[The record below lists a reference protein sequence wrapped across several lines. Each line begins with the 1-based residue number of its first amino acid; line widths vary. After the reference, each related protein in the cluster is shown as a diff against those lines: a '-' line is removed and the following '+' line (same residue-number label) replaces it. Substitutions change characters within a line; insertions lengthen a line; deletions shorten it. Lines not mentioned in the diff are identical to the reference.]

1 MKTAL
6 ACYQFNNNKIQDN
19 LKKLESGMK
28 LASVKQAG
36 LVCFGEA
43 FLQGFDSLNWNY
55 EHDKEIA
62 VSQNDEIIISIA
74 KLTIDY
80 KVDIMFGYFEKDGQK
95 IYSSEMLMSKG
106 KILYNYRRISKG
118 WKEYRI
124 TDEHY
129 CEGKD
134 TSSFL
139 YHDLN
144 CQIALCGD
152 GFEYPQRFT
161 NNDLLFWPVYV
172 NYDLNKWKEY
182 LPDYLAK
189 ASLMSKQ
196 VLLFNSLS
204 KNPSSI
210 GGAYYFKDNKIMDA
224 YPFEQEGILVIEI

>member
-1 MKTAL
+1 MKIAL
-6 ACYQFNNNKIQDN
+6 ACYQFKNNEIQAN

-28 LASVKQAG
+28 LASSKQAD

-62 VSQNDEIIISIA
+62 ISQDDAIF
-74 KLTIDY
+74 KTILGITNKY
-80 KVDIMFGYFEKDGQK
+80 CIDIMFGYFEKDNQR
-95 IYSSEMLMSKG
+95 IYSSEILIPKG
-106 KILYNYRRISKG
+106 EVLHNYRRISKG

-129 CEGKD
+129 CEGTD
-134 TSSFL
+134 TSSFN
-139 YHDLN
+139 YHDTN

-161 NNDLLFWPVYV
+161 NNDLLFWPLYV
-172 NYDLNKWKEY
+172 NYDLNQWQHY

-189 ASLMSKQ
+189 ANAMSKQ

-204 KNPSSI
+204 KDPSSI
-210 GGAYYFKDNKIMDA
+210 GGAYYFKNKKIKKI
-224 YPFEQEGILVIEI
+224 ILLNKRGF

>member
-1 MKTAL
+1 MKIAL
-6 ACYQFNNNKIQDN
+6 ACYQFKNNEIQAN
-19 LKKLESGMK
+19 LQKLESGMK
-28 LASVKQAG
+28 LASSKQAD

-62 VSQNDEIIISIA
+62 VSQNDATNITIFE
-74 KLTIDY
+74 LTIKY
-80 KVDIMFGYFEKDGQK
+80 KVDIMFGYFEKDDQR
-95 IYSSEMLMSKG
+95 IYSSEIIMSKG

-129 CEGKD
+129 CEGTN
-134 TSSFL
+134 TSPFK
-139 YHDLN
+139 YHNLN

-161 NNDLLFWPVYV
+161 NNDLLFWPLYV
-172 NYDLNKWKEY
+172 NYDLNQWEQY

-189 ASLMSKQ
+189 ANTISKQ

-204 KNPSSI
+204 KEPSSV
-210 GGAYYFKDNKIMDA
+210 GGAYYFKNKKIQKT

>member
-1 MKTAL
+1 MKIAL
-6 ACYQFNNNKIQDN
+6 ACYEFKNNKIQDN
-19 LKKLESGMK
+19 LKKLEFGMK
-28 LASVKQAG
+28 FASSKQAD

-62 VSQNDEIIISIA
+62 VSLNDEII
-74 KLTIDY
+74 KTILEFTTKY
-80 KVDIMFGYFEKDGQK
+80 KVDIMFGYFEKDDQK
-95 IYSSEMLMSKG
+95 LYSSEILMSQG
-106 KILYNYRRISKG
+106 KILHNYRRISKG

-134 TSSFL
+134 TSSFN

-144 CQIALCGD
+144 SQIALCGD

-161 NNDLLFWPVYV
+161 DNDLLFWPVYV
-172 NYDLNKWKEY
+172 NYDLNKWQEY

-196 VLLFNSLS
+196 VLLYNSLS
-204 KNPSSI
+204 KDPLSI
-210 GGAYYFKDNKIMDA
+210 GGAYYFKDKKIQDA
-224 YPFEQEGILVIEI
+224 YPFEQEGILVIER

>member
-1 MKTAL
+1 MKIAL
-6 ACYQFNNNKIQDN
+6 ACYEFKNNEIQAN

-28 LASVKQAG
+28 LASSKQAD

-62 VSQNDEIIISIA
+62 VSQNDEIIQ
-74 KLTIDY
+74 TILEFTIKY
-80 KVDIMFGYFEKDGQK
+80 KVDIMFGYFEKDDEK
-95 IYSSEMLMSKG
+95 IYSSEILMSQG
-106 KILYNYRRISKG
+106 KILHNYRRISKG

-134 TSSFL
+134 TSFFK

-161 NNDLLFWPVYV
+161 DNDLLFWPVYV
-172 NYDLNKWKEY
+172 NYDLNKWQEY

-189 ASLMSKQ
+189 SSLMSKQ
-196 VLLFNSLS
+196 VLLFNSPS
-204 KNPSSI
+204 KNPVSI
-210 GGAYYFKDNKIMDA
+210 GGAYYFKNCRIINVL
-224 YPFEQEGILVIEI
+224 PFRKEGTLLVEL